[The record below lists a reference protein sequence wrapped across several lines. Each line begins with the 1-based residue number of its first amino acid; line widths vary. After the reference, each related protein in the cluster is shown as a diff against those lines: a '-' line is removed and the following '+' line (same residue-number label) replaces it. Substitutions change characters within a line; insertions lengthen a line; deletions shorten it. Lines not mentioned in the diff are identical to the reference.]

1 MELFYKNM
9 TCDSLFQNP
18 PPGGMVHIAHLN
30 DLRHINNSFSKLDF
44 KRTKTNRTIDG
55 TVGVMLVLR

>member
-18 PPGGMVHIAHLN
+18 PPGGMLHIAHLN

-44 KRTKTNRTIDG
+44 
-55 TVGVMLVLR
+55 